1 MLRPGR
7 HFSIQF
13 RLVVRGRVVAR
24 RGINRAIGCYKL
36 RIFDQRG
43 SPSND
48 SPADPMSDD
57 PNSPKHEK
65 WKKLIHILIHALYL
79 ILSLM
84 LFVAALLNVIGGPTA
99 SGVLGLIFFG
109 IAIATFLFIVEII
122 HFCRLENPCKTPG
135 FVKRYL
141 GFLTCVVGR
150 GVFYQMLG
158 FPYMMEGTWR
168 YWSYR
173 SREVGKVSVV
183 FGWIIWGIGFCLMVI
198 AVSAKAYNFADW
210 IEDEE
215 DEGELRLDSD
225 DEDIELLRDQGGLSK
240 L

>member
-1 MLRPGR
+1 MG
-7 HFSIQF
+7 
-13 RLVVRGRVVAR
+13 
-24 RGINRAIGCYKL
+24 AISWEY
-36 RIFDQRG
+36 FDLRG

-48 SPADPMSDD
+48 SPAYPMSDD

-65 WKKLIHILIHALYL
+65 WKKIIHILIHALYI
-79 ILSLM
+79 ILSPL
-84 LFVAALLNVIGGPTA
+84 LFVAALLNVIAGPTA

-109 IAIATFLFIVEII
+109 IFIAIFLLIVEII
-122 HFCRLENPCKTPG
+122 YFCRLETNTCKTPA

-150 GVFYQMLG
+150 GVLYQMLG
-158 FPYMMEGTWR
+158 FPYLMECNWR
-168 YWSYR
+168 YWRYWG
-173 SREVGKVSVV
+173 REVGKVSVI
-183 FGWIIWGIGFCLMVI
+183 FGWIIWGIGLCLMVI

-225 DEDIELLRDQGGLSK
+225 DEEDIRLLRDQGGLNK